1 MNIVETNTIERSAQR
16 QATICAGISRTS
28 AQRRPVTFCNGEPTV
43 FAQRGM
49 ALVVSLVLL
58 ASMTIIG
65 VATLS
70 GTRLNEQMASNAQ
83 QKSIVFEAAESAI
96 ETVANYNELFAA
108 ITSNPNASS
117 NNPDQVQL
125 SNDRTSLEDGYDLLT
140 DGKGINI
147 DGTLTVQYCGE
158 TQPIGTSL
166 SAALD
171 SGSLTAVLVDINS
184 VASIGNSSAS
194 ADHLRRVSFT
204 MPQTG
209 RAGNCTARY

>member
-1 MNIVETNTIERSAQR
+1 
-16 QATICAGISRTS
+16 
-28 AQRRPVTFCNGEPTV
+28 
-43 FAQRGM
+43 M

-58 ASMTIIG
+58 AAMTIIG

-83 QKSIVFEAAESAI
+83 QKSIAFEAAESAI
-96 ETVANYNELFAA
+96 ESVTNYDQLFAA

-117 NNPDQVQL
+117 DNPEQVYL
-125 SNDRTSLEDGYDLLT
+125 SNDSTSLEDGYDLLT
-140 DGKGINI
+140 NGKGTNI

-171 SGSLTAVLVDINS
+171 SGSLTAILVDVNS
-184 VASIGNSSAS
+184 IVGIDNSSAR
-194 ADHLRRVSFT
+194 ADHLRRVSFP

-209 RAGNCTARY
+209 RAANCTARY